1 MAEEGEAGLEV
12 GCGGGEWG
20 CGHCCCCGSG
30 RKRES
35 QCGEDGPL
43 GRGQYTFTAHTNRHL
58 SLSFSLS
65 LHDMAPI
72 SPPSSSSKTVLL
84 SLYRSLLRSSSP
96 FSPPSP
102 SHSVYASLLH
112 RSGISH
118 DWEEFVY
125 HKGSE
130 RRPPHLSL
138 RDKHCLERLPKEW
151 AQNLTR
157 SYTDLQEEYALRKE
171 SFHARYGRHDDD
183 EEEEDDVEDE
193 ETFIDRAMGSS
204 HYRTSMRE
212 RQLIEYLSEED
223 PKVVLFRHL
232 LREWFAGGE
241 TMEDA
246 TTTTTTTNDG
256 CKESATRKWSMDEEG
271 FIENGKV
278 RQVPLMRFPS
288 QIIDGG
294 GLSLRQLIQREFRA
308 PTAEQRLAEEA
319 LTLETTRGKSTP
331 HNNKKPLYPPS
342 SYVDNHSRM
351 QTAFYTL
358 MELNRKLA
366 WAEKIGFPPPTR
378 QQQLLKN
385 ESLMK
390 ELEQRR
396 NWKRLVQAASG
407 VSRFPH
413 KTIDARGE
421 SNSLRME
428 EAIVASDTK
437 ASPEINTNP
446 LQCGSFLIA
455 HPLMTGYFAKS
466 VILLLDHTEA
476 SSKSTSSTEN
486 QAESEEVGSGGT
498 YGLIINRLALQPV
511 SSEKRLDIIR
521 QRLEEKKLQQQ
532 SERNADG
539 ATPTTSKSKSEDA
552 TSVNLMRPITL
563 LQAINASDLPEA
575 VQEAF
580 GDVPVREGGPV
591 NLSLQMIHR
600 KCLDVTKS
608 RDIGRKKQVEDV
620 TFTSEEVEVEEAT
633 TETVGGTL
641 IPSLLDDEDGIET
654 EAFYFGGDV
663 IRASLDVSE
672 GIEDQGMSYSYI
684 LFSNLKLVLS
694 RW

>member
-1 MAEEGEAGLEV
+1 M
-12 GCGGGEWG
+12 
-20 CGHCCCCGSG
+20 
-30 RKRES
+30 
-35 QCGEDGPL
+35 
-43 GRGQYTFTAHTNRHL
+43 
-58 SLSFSLS
+58 
-65 LHDMAPI
+65 
-72 SPPSSSSKTVLL
+72 
-84 SLYRSLLRSSSP
+84 
-96 FSPPSP
+96 
-102 SHSVYASLLH
+102 
-112 RSGISH
+112 
-118 DWEEFVY
+118 
-125 HKGSE
+125 
-130 RRPPHLSL
+130 
-138 RDKHCLERLPKEW
+138 
-151 AQNLTR
+151 
-157 SYTDLQEEYALRKE
+157 RKE

-183 EEEEDDVEDE
+183 DDEEEEDGIEDE

-246 TTTTTTTNDG
+246 TTTTTNDG

-319 LTLETTRGKSTP
+319 LTLETSRGKSTP

-342 SYVDNHSRM
+342 SM

-476 SSKSTSSTEN
+476 SSKSTSSTES

-532 SERNADG
+532 SELNADG
-539 ATPTTSKSKSEDA
+539 ATPTASKSKSEDA

-563 LQAINASDLPEA
+563 LQAINASDLPEP

-580 GDVPVREGGPV
+580 GDAPVREGGPV

-600 KCLDVTKS
+600 KCLDVKKS
-608 RDIGRKKQVEDV
+608 RGIGGKKQVEDV

-641 IPSLLDDEDGIET
+641 IPSLLDNEDGIDT

-672 GIEDQGMSYSYI
+672 GIEDQDGNFTHPPLLY
-684 LFSNLKLVLS
+684 LHFKDDFSFIIGASCWAPGQLEKEIERGCWLPFRGDPSMALTGECDHNDVATLSTNDGTNTKEETKKTKLSMFPPRPSNTSTSVAGTATIKHSRQPVERPVGDLWLSIMCALGKEEAELAYMLLENKNVLDELGDTCDNVE
-694 RW
+694 R